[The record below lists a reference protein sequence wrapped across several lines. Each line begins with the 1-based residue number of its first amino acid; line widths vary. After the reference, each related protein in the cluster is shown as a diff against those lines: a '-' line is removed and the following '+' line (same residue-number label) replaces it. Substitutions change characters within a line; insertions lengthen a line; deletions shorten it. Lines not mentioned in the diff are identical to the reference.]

1 MEWVDRHGCRESRD
15 GPRMARG
22 GVPTELTCTREPERS
37 EGRTPGASLFGGPV
51 SLQRTPRSWLSSLLP
66 QALCIFVRRTISQ
79 S

>member
-15 GPRMARG
+15 GPGMARG

-51 SLQRTPRSWLSSLLP
+51 P
-66 QALCIFVRRTISQ
+66 
-79 S
+79 